1 MKSRYNYM
9 EEGSVRD
16 SVSGDF
22 YPDPLTLNY
31 HNFQMNSNPIPKEL
45 SETDIARF
53 WVVAHQAYGVA
64 ELDDMILGLN
74 GIPHKNLLKD
84 GDIIYIPSRDDIDA
98 SFRKE

>member
-1 MKSRYNYM
+1 
-9 EEGSVRD
+9 
-16 SVSGDF
+16 
-22 YPDPLTLNY
+22 
-31 HNFQMNSNPIPKEL
+31 MNSNPIPKEL